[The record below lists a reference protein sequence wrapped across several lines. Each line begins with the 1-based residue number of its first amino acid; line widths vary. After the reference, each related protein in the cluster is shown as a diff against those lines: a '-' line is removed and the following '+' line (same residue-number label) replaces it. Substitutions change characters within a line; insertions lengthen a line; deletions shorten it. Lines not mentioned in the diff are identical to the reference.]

1 MRGEFPSREFMRGTA
16 RKPRTLTDCCDE
28 FNCKRAPTA
37 AALQNLQTT
46 THIGASVNTS
56 TLIDAESPARPA
68 DDAAASQYA
77 IAASA
82 SLQERP
88 TRTLK
93 HGDTFVVFD
102 LRGDIGGEPGNSE
115 GLYHRD
121 TRILSQ
127 FQLLLEE
134 ARPLL
139 LSSMTQD
146 DNAVFSAD
154 LSNPDL
160 LANGQVA
167 LRREQIHLHRL
178 KFVWNAACYER
189 LLVRNFSDAP
199 LQVRL
204 TFRFSSDF
212 ADLFEVRGERRAA
225 RGESS
230 AELESDRGVL
240 LKYLGL
246 DKIERVTRLTFDPAP
261 KTLTIGRA
269 VYELALKP
277 RETRRIF
284 LRYGVRDGDAG
295 EWTGRRFYRQ
305 MRSARHALRESSSR
319 AASVDSSN
327 SVFNEIVRR
336 SVSDLYMLITDTP
349 QGHYPYAGTPWFST
363 PFGRDGIVTALMTL
377 WIDPSIAK
385 GVLRFLAAT
394 QATAAEPER
403 DAEPGKILHEM
414 RHGEM
419 ANLREVPFGRYYG
432 SVDSTPLFVLLLGE
446 YFVRSGDL
454 DTVRELWPNVE
465 AALGWIDTYGD
476 RDGDG
481 FVEYYRQTKEG
492 LANQGW
498 KDSHDAIFHSDGRTA
513 EGPIALCE
521 VQAYVYG
528 AKRHAALLAA
538 ALGHHAHA
546 GSLQAQAAS
555 LRRQFEEKFWC
566 EELST
571 YALALDGAKQPC
583 RVVASN
589 AGQVLLTGIAAPE
602 HAQRVTATLLSSSA
616 FSGWGIRTVAHSAA
630 RYNPMSYHNGSV
642 WPHDNGLIAMGMAR
656 YGHKQAA
663 AQVFS
668 AIFDAASYMELRRLP
683 ELFCGFARMQ
693 HNAPTQYPV
702 ACSPQAWA
710 SATTLSLLQATLGLE
725 LFDGS
730 GEIAFYRPVLPEFL
744 SHVHLRNLRLSGG
757 SVDVLLHR
765 HGNDVAAT
773 VTRRDGDVAVVVKY

>member
-1 MRGEFPSREFMRGTA
+1 M
-16 RKPRTLTDCCDE
+16 
-28 FNCKRAPTA
+28 
-37 AALQNLQTT
+37 
-46 THIGASVNTS
+46 NTS
-56 TLIDAESPARPA
+56 DLLGSESSVHSA
-68 DDAAASQYA
+68 DDVTPQYA

-82 SLQERP
+82 NLQERR

-93 HGDTFVVFD
+93 HGDTFTVFD
-102 LRGDIGGEPGNSE
+102 HRGDIGGELGNSE

-121 TRILSQ
+121 TRILSE
-127 FQLLLEE
+127 FQLLLEQT
-134 ARPLL
+134 RPLL
-139 LSSMTQD
+139 LSSTTQD
-146 DNAVFSAD
+146 DNAIFTAD

-160 LANGQVA
+160 LIDGQIA

-178 KFVWNAACYER
+178 KFVWDAKCYER
-189 LLVRNFSDAP
+189 LLVKNFGDAP
-199 LQVRL
+199 LNVRV
-204 TFRFSSDF
+204 TFRFASDF

-225 RGESS
+225 RGTTDSQ
-230 AELESDRGVL
+230 LTDDNGVL
-240 LKYLGL
+240 LRYRGL
-246 DKIERVTRLTFDPAP
+246 DGIERNTQLDFEPAP
-261 KTLTIGRA
+261 HALTTARA
-269 VYELALKP
+269 SYELALQP

-284 LRYGVRDGDAG
+284 VRYGVADEVNND
-295 EWTGRRFYRQ
+295 WSGRSFYRQ
-305 MRSARHALRESSSR
+305 MRAARTALRVSSAR

-327 SVFNEIVRR
+327 SVFNEIMRR
-336 SVSDLYMLITDTP
+336 SVSDLLMLITDTP

-363 PFGRDGIVTALMTL
+363 PFGRDGIITALMTL
-377 WIDPSIAK
+377 WVDPTIAN

-394 QATAAEPER
+394 QATMNEPER

-432 SVDSTPLFVLLLGE
+432 SVDSTPLFVLLIGE
-446 YFVRSGDL
+446 YFVRTGDL
-454 DTVRELWPNVE
+454 DTVRSLWPNVE
-465 AALGWIDTYGD
+465 AALRWIDAHGD

-498 KDSHDAIFHSDGRTA
+498 KDSQDAIFHSDGRMA

-528 AKRHAALLAA
+528 AKRHAALLAG

-546 GSLQAQAAS
+546 ATLQAQAVA

-583 RVVASN
+583 RVVSSN
-589 AGQVLLTGIAAPE
+589 AGQVLLTGIASPE
-602 HAQRVTATLLSSSA
+602 RALRVTQTLLSPSI
-616 FSGWGIRTVAHSAA
+616 FSGWGIRTVSRTAA

-663 AQVFS
+663 SRVFH
-668 AIFDAASYMELRRLP
+668 ALFDAASYMDLRRLP
-683 ELFCGFARMQ
+683 ELFCGFTRRQ

-710 SATTLSLLQATLGLE
+710 SATTLCLLQATLGLE

-730 GEIAFYRPVLPEFL
+730 HEVAFYRPVLPEFI

-773 VTRRDGDVAVVVKY
+773 VTRREGDVVVVVRH

>member
-1 MRGEFPSREFMRGTA
+1 MNISSLVTSESDQSVDDP
-16 RKPRTLTDCCDE
+16 
-28 FNCKRAPTA
+28 A
-37 AALQNLQTT
+37 AT
-46 THIGASVNTS
+46 
-56 TLIDAESPARPA
+56 P
-68 DDAAASQYA
+68 QYA
-77 IAASA
+77 IAVSA
-82 SLQERP
+82 SLQERR

-93 HGDTFVVFD
+93 HGDTFAVFD
-102 LRGDIGGEPGNSE
+102 QRGDIGGEPGNSE
-115 GLYHRD
+115 GLYHHD

-160 LANGQVA
+160 LIDGQIA
-167 LRREQIHLHRL
+167 LRRELIHLHRI

-189 LLVRNFSDAP
+189 LLVRNFSDSP
-199 LQVRL
+199 LHVRL
-204 TFRFSSDF
+204 TFRFASDF

-225 RGESS
+225 RGESF
-230 AELESDRGVL
+230 AELQSDHGVML
-240 LKYLGL
+240 RYMGL
-246 DKIERVTRLTFDPAP
+246 DKIERATCLTFEPAP
-261 KTLTIGRA
+261 KTLTTARA
-269 VYELALKP
+269 AYELSLKP
-277 RETRRIF
+277 NETRRIF
-284 LRYGVRDGDAG
+284 VRCGVPDGAG
-295 EWTGRRFYRQ
+295 LPGGADVRNVPGANGSEWSGRAFYRQ
-305 MRSARHALRESSSR
+305 MRAARHALRESSAR
-319 AASVDSSN
+319 AASIDSSN

-349 QGHYPYAGTPWFST
+349 RGSYPYAGTPWFST
-363 PFGRDGIVTALMTL
+363 PFGRDGLITALMTL
-377 WIDPSIAK
+377 WLDPTIAK
-385 GVLRFLAAT
+385 GVLHFLAAT
-394 QATAAEPER
+394 QATAIEPER

-446 YFVRSGDL
+446 YFVRTGDL
-454 DTVRELWPNVE
+454 ETVRSLWPNAE
-465 AALGWIDTYGD
+465 AALRWIDTYGD

-481 FVEYYRQTKEG
+481 FVEYYRQTQEG

-498 KDSHDAIFHSDGRTA
+498 KDSHDAIFHSDGRRA
-513 EGPIALCE
+513 EGAIALCE

-528 AKRHAALLAA
+528 AKRHGALLAG

-546 GSLQAQAAS
+546 TSLQAQAVT
-555 LRRQFEEKFWC
+555 LRRKFEEMFWC
-566 EELST
+566 EDLSV

-583 RVVASN
+583 RVISSN
-589 AGQVLLTGIAAPE
+589 SGQVLLTGIASPE
-602 HAQRVTATLLSSSA
+602 RAQRIAQTLLSPSI
-616 FSGWGIRTVAHSAA
+616 FSGWGIRTVALSES

-656 YGHKQAA
+656 YGQKQAA
-663 AQVFS
+663 SQVFS
-668 AIFDAASYMELRRLP
+668 ALFDAASYMDLRRLP
-683 ELFCGFARMQ
+683 ELFCGFVRRQ
-693 HNAPTQYPV
+693 RNAPTQYPV

-710 SATTLSLLQATLGLE
+710 SATTLCLLQATLGLE

-730 GEIAFYRPVLPEFL
+730 REVAFYRPVLPEFID
-744 SHVHLRNLRLSGG
+744 HVHLRNLRLSGG

-765 HGNDVAAT
+765 YGDGVAAT
-773 VTRRDGDVAVVVKY
+773 VTRRDGDVVVVVRH